1 MATATTT
8 PLRTTDDPTDA
19 ALRPMVIERLR
30 DIHALQVGA
39 LTMFEGMLK
48 AVRNEKDMPEVADL
62 LGNMLNAFTQHEEE
76 TKRHEQEVLQRLTEL
91 GGKPARFREFGMR
104 MAGRGRVLMGKIGGQ
119 NYGANAR
126 DAYVFEHLEIAS
138 YHLLEKVAE
147 RAGDSATGEMARSHR
162 GDNCE
167 MGHKIRRNWEN
178 VLSLGLASKGVPPAR
193 DRQREAP
200 ADPTANGA
208 APVC

>member
-1 MATATTT
+1 MATQT
-8 PLRTTDDPTDA
+8 LDPTDA
-19 ALRPMVIERLR
+19 ALQPMVIKYLR

-39 LTMFEGMLK
+39 LEMFEGMLE
-48 AVRNEKDMPEVADL
+48 AVRAERDMPEVEDL
-62 LGNMLNAFTQHEEE
+62 LGNMLNAFSQHEEE
-76 TKRHEQEVLQRLTEL
+76 TKRHEREVLERLVAL
-91 GGKPARFREFGMR
+91 GGKPARAREAGMR
-104 MAGRGRVLMGKIGGQ
+104 MAGRMRVLMGRIGGQ

-147 RAGDSATGEMARSHR
+147 RAGDTVTGEMARSHR
-162 GDNCE
+162 QDNCD

-193 DRQREAP
+193 DRQRPEA
-200 ADPTANGA
+200 ADDTSEQVLA
-208 APVC
+208 C